1 MARFEAVT
9 SVEGHRAA
17 VALSG
22 ECDLSAREECT
33 AALLAAVETSP
44 QVVVDLG
51 GLTFLDSSG
60 VHALVTAFRAAQ
72 DRGRRLS
79 VVGAAGM
86 VAHVLEITGVG
97 GLLSP
102 RGDAD
107 ADGARNG

>member
-9 SVEGHRAA
+9 SVEGRKAA

-33 AALLAAVETSP
+33 TALMTAVDAAPT
-44 QVVVDLG
+44 VVVDLG
-51 GLTFLDSSG
+51 GVTFLDSSG
-60 VHALVTAFRAAQ
+60 VHALVTAYRAAQ
-72 DRGRRLS
+72 DRGGRLS
-79 VVGAAGM
+79 VVGAGGM

-102 RGDAD
+102 Q
-107 ADGARNG
+107 DGGRDG